1 MKNHSIKLRR
11 SLAVLMTVLMVMSA
25 WVFVAPTKASAAS
38 NITVEPTSTGAY
50 VYVYYSGSVSTIQA
64 PTWTEYNGQDVCP
77 WINMTSGS
85 YTANGGSYNYRVE
98 IKTSDFKNE
107 GGLYHTHIYVNGSYY
122 TAIDYYVSFPQPY
135 STEYYYPSGTKFV
148 KNFQLTYDSSK
159 SDAQSQCKPSGFSS
173 GSTFPDSHNA
183 VHDYAHN
190 AAWVNQ
196 DLNEDAGGSYVYFG
210 YTLTDDP
217 TAANACKSVGIET
230 SEWGNYK
237 SDNSV
242 SATVNG
248 KTVTW
253 WKANSGANS
262 TYAPKLYSDGAV
274 DLNKGAGGKDILL
287 YATYDRNYGPAIDC
301 VTAIDTSDGEALP
314 PSIKEGNTYFN
325 GSGWYSAIA
334 INSPGS
340 GRPDLNRSAGGD
352 DITMYYHTSC
362 EAVNS
367 NTLRSEYAHKKWIY
381 ENGGDANSALVNALN
396 TASSIL
402 ADLADGYTTSNQT
415 TIDNAVNALR
425 NAIPTLTIDTDGTAS
440 LAAGKSV
447 WYKYTPSSSG
457 TFLFLTHASFDTKYE
472 LYTGTNT
479 TSTTGQDDGDSTII
493 NMLGMSS
500 FQVYHEISLT
510 SGTTYFFRV
519 FAYDSSNSG
528 SLPARVATPVNITFN
543 ATGGISKSYKLPKGY
558 SSMSFNYSGVS
569 RSGHTLLGWSTSGDG
584 AQNSSVKLP
593 SATIT
598 VPGSDTTYYALWNP
612 NNPTVISPNSSGN
625 AEIGAG
631 GQVNFYSFTPSETR
645 NYVFYATSPTDTF
658 ALQYDPQ
665 TWASNVTSAATSD
678 DQGISELGQSSNQFR
693 FEKEFTAGTTYLFGV
708 KYYYTSATG
717 TIPFALE
724 NIYTVSYDLNGATS
738 PASIASQKKYYN
750 RSITLSDASPTPV
763 PNGYDFD
770 GWAESSDALAGD
782 YAAGGTF
789 TKNEDTVLYA
799 AWKPHTIHATL
810 NKASG
815 TGGTSDVYYRFEQPG
830 YYSNTGCTSSLSSV
844 AVPTRLGYTFQGYFS
859 LQNGNGTQYIDRTG
873 AFTSRNLYTQIGT
886 NKAIPLYAYWT
897 RDNYQ
902 ITYAD
907 NTSGDYT
914 AVDGAAAITLRVVPA
929 ADHHLKNSIEV
940 KAGDTT
946 LTQGTDYTF
955 TFGKRESTVSILENK
970 IGGALQ
976 VNVGVESCAGGT
988 ATCVAAATCATCG
1001 ESYGTVDT
1009 VGGHNF
1015 TGTVRSDGNGAN
1027 GTHSFLCV
1035 NGCGTYGGTVTHN
1048 WNSGTITTEP
1058 GCATTGVKTYTCQAT
1073 GCGATY
1079 TQEVE
1084 ATGAHEFTV
1093 PQYDD
1098 NNHWNKCANC
1108 DAKDGITAHTY
1119 TGAPTWGTWT
1129 ADNKITATFKCDG
1142 CDHTITP
1149 EVTVISADTP
1159 AVCEHDGYTVY
1170 TASVMNNGTTYT
1182 TTTQI
1187 IHTGTAL
1194 EHDWQ
1199 FASFAWAEDNKT
1211 AKVNLV
1217 CSHDSSH
1224 TKQVDA
1230 EMSSAFTAATCED
1243 DAYTVYTATYGT
1255 NTDSKTVTDAGT
1267 ATGHEWKFA
1276 SFAWAADNKTAKVN
1290 LVCGNEASHTK
1301 QVDAEMS
1308 SAFTAATCEDDAYT
1322 VYTATYGDQTDSKT
1336 VTDEGTATGHT
1347 YAFSEF
1353 VWAED
1358 GKTAKAKYVCGKD
1371 ANHVTYYDA
1380 AITPDVHAPE
1390 CEAAGYTDYIAS
1402 YDGHTDTNRIAGDPA
1417 TGHAY
1422 AFDSFVWAED
1432 GTTAQAKLVCANNG
1446 EHITYEAA
1454 QMSHEDHA
1462 ATCETAP
1469 YTTYTA
1475 TYGDQ
1480 TDTNDVTT
1488 GAVPGHQY
1496 GDLVPATAASCT
1508 EDGNIAYYYCPVCEK
1523 YFNEAKEEVSSIVAS
1538 SSGHSY
1544 GELHAAVSETCTSDG
1559 NIAYYQCSVCEKYF
1573 NEAKEEIETYV
1584 IPSPGHNY
1592 GTWIPAVETSCTAP
1606 GALGHFHCSVCGKDF
1621 DENHNEIADVVIAQL
1636 PHIFEGAIKDNGDGT
1651 HAFACTY
1658 NCGTYG
1664 NAAAHEFTEVAED
1677 AFMIDEG
1684 NCTTPPTYVKSCVC
1698 GARSEET
1705 FSGSAPG
1712 HKFVAKEGK
1721 EPTCTEPGYAA
1732 YEECSVCGFIR
1743 GDQEF
1748 PIVDHNY
1755 VRDEAASG
1763 HVFDQS
1769 VQWDVYSCKFGCGR
1783 SYTLFTAYVRN
1794 DKGVALSG
1802 AKVRLTGNDMSEEGV
1817 TDTEGKVAFQSHFSD
1832 GSYELTV
1839 NYSGDQGTGSSYGKF
1854 NLNDGMGSG
1863 GFGTMTTTGAPVTEP
1878 DEETPTD
1885 QPTTDDSGNG
1895 GNTTPSAPRR
1905 CSWCDI
1911 NEKWEDTPVIGW
1923 IVAFIHMI
1931 IHAVQAR

>member
-1 MKNHSIKLRR
+1 
-11 SLAVLMTVLMVMSA
+11 
-25 WVFVAPTKASAAS
+25 
-38 NITVEPTSTGAY
+38 
-50 VYVYYSGSVSTIQA
+50 
-64 PTWTEYNGQDVCP
+64 
-77 WINMTSGS
+77 
-85 YTANGGSYNYRVE
+85 
-98 IKTSDFKNE
+98 
-107 GGLYHTHIYVNGSYY
+107 
-122 TAIDYYVSFPQPY
+122 
-135 STEYYYPSGTKFV
+135 
-148 KNFQLTYDSSK
+148 
-159 SDAQSQCKPSGFSS
+159 
-173 GSTFPDSHNA
+173 
-183 VHDYAHN
+183 
-190 AAWVNQ
+190 
-196 DLNEDAGGSYVYFG
+196 
-210 YTLTDDP
+210 
-217 TAANACKSVGIET
+217 
-230 SEWGNYK
+230 
-237 SDNSV
+237 
-242 SATVNG
+242 
-248 KTVTW
+248 
-253 WKANSGANS
+253 
-262 TYAPKLYSDGAV
+262 
-274 DLNKGAGGKDILL
+274 
-287 YATYDRNYGPAIDC
+287 
-301 VTAIDTSDGEALP
+301 
-314 PSIKEGNTYFN
+314 
-325 GSGWYSAIA
+325 
-334 INSPGS
+334 
-340 GRPDLNRSAGGD
+340 
-352 DITMYYHTSC
+352 
-362 EAVNS
+362 
-367 NTLRSEYAHKKWIY
+367 
-381 ENGGDANSALVNALN
+381 
-396 TASSIL
+396 
-402 ADLADGYTTSNQT
+402 
-415 TIDNAVNALR
+415 
-425 NAIPTLTIDTDGTAS
+425 
-440 LAAGKSV
+440 
-447 WYKYTPSSSG
+447 
-457 TFLFLTHASFDTKYE
+457 
-472 LYTGTNT
+472 
-479 TSTTGQDDGDSTII
+479 
-493 NMLGMSS
+493 
-500 FQVYHEISLT
+500 
-510 SGTTYFFRV
+510 
-519 FAYDSSNSG
+519 
-528 SLPARVATPVNITFN
+528 
-543 ATGGISKSYKLPKGY
+543 
-558 SSMSFNYSGVS
+558 
-569 RSGHTLLGWSTSGDG
+569 
-584 AQNSSVKLP
+584 
-593 SATIT
+593 
-598 VPGSDTTYYALWNP
+598 
-612 NNPTVISPNSSGN
+612 
-625 AEIGAG
+625 
-631 GQVNFYSFTPSETR
+631 
-645 NYVFYATSPTDTF
+645 
-658 ALQYDPQ
+658 
-665 TWASNVTSAATSD
+665 
-678 DQGISELGQSSNQFR
+678 
-693 FEKEFTAGTTYLFGV
+693 
-708 KYYYTSATG
+708 
-717 TIPFALE
+717 
-724 NIYTVSYDLNGATS
+724 
-738 PASIASQKKYYN
+738 
-750 RSITLSDASPTPV
+750 
-763 PNGYDFD
+763 
-770 GWAESSDALAGD
+770 
-782 YAAGGTF
+782 
-789 TKNEDTVLYA
+789 
-799 AWKPHTIHATL
+799 
-810 NKASG
+810 
-815 TGGTSDVYYRFEQPG
+815 
-830 YYSNTGCTSSLSSV
+830 
-844 AVPTRLGYTFQGYFS
+844 
-859 LQNGNGTQYIDRTG
+859 
-873 AFTSRNLYTQIGT
+873 
-886 NKAIPLYAYWT
+886 
-897 RDNYQ
+897 
-902 ITYAD
+902 
-907 NTSGDYT
+907 
-914 AVDGAAAITLRVVPA
+914 
-929 ADHHLKNSIEV
+929 
-940 KAGDTT
+940 
-946 LTQGTDYTF
+946 
-955 TFGKRESTVSILENK
+955 
-970 IGGALQ
+970 
-976 VNVGVESCAGGT
+976 
-988 ATCVAAATCATCG
+988 
-1001 ESYGTVDT
+1001 
-1009 VGGHNF
+1009 
-1015 TGTVRSDGNGAN
+1015 
-1027 GTHSFLCV
+1027 
-1035 NGCGTYGGTVTHN
+1035 
-1048 WNSGTITTEP
+1048 
-1058 GCATTGVKTYTCQAT
+1058 
-1073 GCGATY
+1073 
-1079 TQEVE
+1079 
-1084 ATGAHEFTV
+1084 
-1093 PQYDD
+1093 
-1098 NNHWNKCANC
+1098 
-1108 DAKDGITAHTY
+1108 
-1119 TGAPTWGTWT
+1119 
-1129 ADNKITATFKCDG
+1129 
-1142 CDHTITP
+1142 
-1149 EVTVISADTP
+1149 
-1159 AVCEHDGYTVY
+1159 
-1170 TASVMNNGTTYT
+1170 
-1182 TTTQI
+1182 
-1187 IHTGTAL
+1187 
-1194 EHDWQ
+1194 
-1199 FASFAWAEDNKT
+1199 
-1211 AKVNLV
+1211 
-1217 CSHDSSH
+1217 
-1224 TKQVDA
+1224 
-1230 EMSSAFTAATCED
+1230 
-1243 DAYTVYTATYGT
+1243 
-1255 NTDSKTVTDAGT
+1255 
-1267 ATGHEWKFA
+1267 
-1276 SFAWAADNKTAKVN
+1276 
-1290 LVCGNEASHTK
+1290 
-1301 QVDAEMS
+1301 MS